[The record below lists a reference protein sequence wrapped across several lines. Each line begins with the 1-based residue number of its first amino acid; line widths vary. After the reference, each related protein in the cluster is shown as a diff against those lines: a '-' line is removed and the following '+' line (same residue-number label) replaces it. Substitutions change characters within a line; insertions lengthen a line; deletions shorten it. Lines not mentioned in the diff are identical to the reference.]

1 MVNGVDMINEQFIT
15 ELMEMRYR
23 IAEAKKLKVINEQ
36 IKEDKIKN
44 KKSLFNGN
52 RKHRQKNRESCKK
65 LIKNYVKSQ

>member
-1 MVNGVDMINEQFIT
+1 MVNGVDMINEQLIT

-23 IAEAKKLKVINEQ
+23 IAETKKLKDIFKQ

-44 KKSLFNGN
+44 KESLFNGN
-52 RKHRQKNRESCKK
+52 RKHRQKNRESSKK